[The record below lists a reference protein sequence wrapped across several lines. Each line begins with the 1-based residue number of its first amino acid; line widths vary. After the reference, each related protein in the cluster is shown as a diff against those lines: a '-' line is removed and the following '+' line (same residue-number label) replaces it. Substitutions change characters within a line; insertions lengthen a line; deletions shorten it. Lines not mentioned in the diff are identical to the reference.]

1 MKILIKSAEI
11 LDPGNTFHRKKKNI
25 LIENGVIRFISDKDH
40 KADEV
45 IEAAGLKLSV
55 GWFDM
60 RCAIRDPGFEHKE
73 DINSVSIAAAA
84 GGFTGIAC
92 LPNTNPV
99 IQTKDV
105 ISYIKSKS
113 ANTIL
118 DIFPIAALT
127 LGNKGEELTEMIDL
141 HHGGAVAFSDGNK
154 PVWHSDVLY
163 KALQYIQSFE
173 GLLIEHAEDRYL
185 SGGGQMNEGKVST
198 TLGLKGLPKI
208 SEELIVER
216 DLKILEYSG
225 AGRIH
230 FSHVSSPK
238 SLDMIRSA
246 KKRGLNVTCDVAVY
260 QLVFDDSQLTGFDT
274 NLKVNP
280 PVRSKEDLKYF
291 WKAIED
297 DTIDVIVTDHNPQD
311 EESKNTEFDQAEFG
325 MIGLETAFAAFNT
338 FNKDIKLEKFLE
350 KVTVTPRRILKL
362 YSPKIEEGEPANL
375 TLFDPNKE
383 WVYSKENIRSKSKN
397 SPFIGKKLKGKVV
410 AVFNKN
416 KYLLNV

>member
-1 MKILIKSAEI
+1 MKILIKSADI
-11 LDPGNTFHRKKKNI
+11 LDPGNSFHKKKKNI
-25 LIENGVIRFISDKDH
+25 LIENGIIKSVSDKDF

-45 IEAAGLKLSV
+45 IDATGLKLSP

-73 DINSVSIAAAA
+73 DINSVSMAAAA

-105 ISYIKSKS
+105 ISYIKTKS
-113 ANTIL
+113 ANTII
-118 DIFPIAALT
+118 DIYPIAALT
-127 LGNKGEELTEMIDL
+127 LGSKGEELTEMIDL
-141 HHGGAVAFSDGNK
+141 HYGGAVAFSDGNK
-154 PVWHSDVLY
+154 PVWHSNVLY
-163 KALQYIQSFE
+163 KALQYLQTFG
-173 GLLIEHAEDRYL
+173 GLLIEHAEDKYL
-185 SGGGQMNEGKVST
+185 TIGGQMNEGKVST
-198 TLGLKGLPKI
+198 SLGLQGLPKI
-208 SEELIVER
+208 SEELIIER
-216 DLKILEYSG
+216 DLKMLEYSG
-225 AGRIH
+225 GRIH
-230 FSHVSSPK
+230 FSHISSPK

-246 KKRGLNVTCDVAVY
+246 KRKGLNVTCDVAVY
-260 QLVFDDSQLTGFDT
+260 QLVFDDSMLTGFDT

-280 PVRSKEDLKYF
+280 PIRAKEDLKYF

-311 EESKNTEFDQAEFG
+311 EESKNTEFDQADFG

-338 FNKDIKLEKFLE
+338 FNRNIKIEKFVE
-350 KVTVTPRRILKL
+350 KVTIAPRKILKL
-362 YSPKIEEGEPANL
+362 NLPKIKEGEHANL

-383 WVYSKENIRSKSKN
+383 WTFSKENIRSKSKN

>member
-1 MKILIKSAEI
+1 MKILIKSADI
-11 LDPGNTFHRKKKNI
+11 IDPGNTFHKKKKNV
-25 LIENGVIRFISDKDH
+25 LIEDGIIKSVSDKDF

-45 IEAAGLKLSV
+45 IDAAGLKLSP

-84 GGFTGIAC
+84 GGFTGVAC

-105 ISYIKSKS
+105 ISYIKTKS
-113 ANTIL
+113 AGTIL
-118 DIFPIAALT
+118 DIYPIAALT
-127 LGNKGEELTEMIDL
+127 IGSKGEELTEMIDL

-154 PVWHSDVLY
+154 PIWHSDVLY
-163 KALQYIQSFE
+163 KALQYIQTFG
-173 GLLIEHAEDRYL
+173 GLLIEHAEDKYL
-185 SGGGQMNEGKVST
+185 TIGGQMNEGKVST
-198 TLGLKGLPKI
+198 SLGLKGIPKI
-208 SEELIVER
+208 SEELIIER
-216 DLKILEYSG
+216 DLKMLEYSG
-225 AGRIH
+225 GRIH
-230 FSHVSSPK
+230 FSHISSPK
-238 SLDMIRSA
+238 SLDMIKAA
-246 KKRGLNVTCDVAVY
+246 KRKGLHVTCDIAVY
-260 QLVFDDSQLTGFDT
+260 QLIFDDSQLTGFDT

-280 PVRSKEDLKYF
+280 PLRAKEDLKHF

-311 EESKNTEFDQAEFG
+311 EESKNTEFDQADFG

-338 FNKDIKLEKFLE
+338 FNKNIKIEKFVE
-350 KVTVTPRRILKL
+350 KVTIAPRNILKL
-362 YSPKIEEGEPANL
+362 DLPKIKEGEPANL
-375 TLFDPNKE
+375 TLFDPEKE
-383 WVYSKENIRSKSKN
+383 WTFSKENIRSKSKN
-397 SPFIGKKLKGKVV
+397 SPFIGKKLKGKVI

>member
-1 MKILIKSAEI
+1 MKILIKSADI
-11 LDPGNTFHRKKKNI
+11 LDPGNSFHKKKKNV
-25 LIENGVIRFISDKDH
+25 LIENGIIKSVSDKDF

-45 IEAAGLKLSV
+45 IDATGLKLSP

-60 RCAIRDPGFEHKE
+60 RCAIRDPGFEYKE
-73 DINSVSIAAAA
+73 DINSVSMAAAA
-84 GGFTGIAC
+84 GGYTGIAC

-105 ISYIKSKS
+105 ISYIKTK
-113 ANTIL
+113 AAGTIL
-118 DIFPIAALT
+118 DIYPIAALT
-127 LGNKGEELTEMIDL
+127 IGSKGEELTEMIDL
-141 HHGGAVAFSDGNK
+141 HYGGAVAFSDGNK

-163 KALQYIQSFE
+163 KALQYIQTFG
-173 GLLIEHAEDRYL
+173 GLLIEHAEDKYL
-185 SGGGQMNEGKVST
+185 TMGGQMNEGKIST
-198 TLGLKGLPKI
+198 SLGLKGIPKI
-208 SEELIVER
+208 SEELIIER
-216 DLKILEYSG
+216 DLKMLEYSG
-225 AGRIH
+225 GRIH
-230 FSHVSSPK
+230 FSHISSPK

-246 KKRGLNVTCDVAVY
+246 KRKGLNVTCDIAVY
-260 QLVFDDSQLTGFDT
+260 QLVFDDSQLIGFDT

-280 PVRSKEDLKYF
+280 PIRAKEDLKYF

-311 EESKNTEFDQAEFG
+311 EESKNTEFDQADFG

-338 FNKDIKLEKFLE
+338 FNRDIKLEKFVE
-350 KVTVTPRRILKL
+350 KVTIAPRKILKL
-362 YSPKIEEGEPANL
+362 DLPKIKEGEHANL
-375 TLFDPNKE
+375 TLFDPDKE
-383 WVYSKENIRSKSKN
+383 WIFSKENIRSKSKN

>member
-11 LDPGNTFHRKKKNI
+11 LEPGNTFHRKKKNI
-25 LIENGVIRFISDKDH
+25 LIEDGIIRFISDKDH

-45 IEAAGLKLSV
+45 IDASGMKLSA

-73 DINSVSIAAAA
+73 DIHSVSMAAAA

-163 KALQYIQSFE
+163 KSLQYLQSFE

-185 SGGGQMNEGKVST
+185 SQGGQMNEGKIST

-230 FSHVSSPK
+230 FSHISSPK

-246 KKRGLNVTCDVAVY
+246 KKKGLRVTCDIAIY
-260 QLVFDDSQLTGFDT
+260 QLIFDDTELTGFDT

-291 WKAIED
+291 WKGIED
-297 DTIDVIVTDHNPQD
+297 DTIDVIVTDHSPQD

-325 MIGLETAFAAFNT
+325 MIGLETAFAAFST
-338 FNKDIKLEKFLE
+338 YNKTLKIEKFIE
-350 KVTVTPRRILKL
+350 KVTTAPRKILKL

-383 WVYSKENIRSKSKN
+383 WIFSKENIRSKSKN

>member
-1 MKILIKSAEI
+1 MKILIKSADI
-11 LDPGNTFHRKKKNI
+11 LDPGNSFHKKRKNVF
-25 LIENGVIRFISDKDH
+25 IEGGIIKSVSDKDF

-45 IEAAGLKLSV
+45 IDAAGLKLSP

-60 RCAIRDPGFEHKE
+60 RCAVRDPGFEHKE
-73 DINSVSIAAAA
+73 DINSLSMAAAA
-84 GGFTGIAC
+84 GGFTAVAC

-99 IQTKDV
+99 IQSKDV
-105 ISYIKSKS
+105 ISYIKTKS
-113 ANTIL
+113 AGTII

-141 HHGGAVAFSDGNK
+141 HHGGAVAFSDANK

-163 KALQYIQSFE
+163 KALQYIQTFG
-173 GLLIEHAEDRYL
+173 GLLIEHAEDKYL
-185 SGGGQMNEGKVST
+185 TIGGQMNEGKVST
-198 TLGLKGLPKI
+198 TLGLKGIPKI
-208 SEELIVER
+208 SEELIIER
-216 DLKILEYSG
+216 DLKMLEYSG
-225 AGRIH
+225 GRIH

-238 SLDMIRSA
+238 SLDMIRAA
-246 KKRGLNVTCDVAVY
+246 KRKGLNVTCDVAVY

-280 PVRSKEDLKYF
+280 PVRAKEDLKYF
-291 WKAIED
+291 WKGIED

-311 EESKNTEFDQAEFG
+311 EESKNIEFDLADFG

-338 FNKDIKLEKFLE
+338 FNRDINLEKFIE
-350 KVTVTPRRILKL
+350 KVTIAPRRILKL
-362 YSPKIEEGEPANL
+362 DLPKIMEGEPANL

-383 WVYSKENIRSKSKN
+383 WTFSRENIRSKSRN

>member
-25 LIENGVIRFISDKDH
+25 LIEDGVIRFISDKDH

-45 IEAAGLKLSV
+45 IDAAGLKLSA

-113 ANTIL
+113 ADTIL

-173 GLLIEHAEDRYL
+173 GLLIEHAEDKYL

-238 SLDMIRSA
+238 SLEMIRSA
-246 KKRGLNVTCDVAVY
+246 KKKGLNVTCDVAVY

-338 FNKDIKLEKFLE
+338 FNKDLKLEKYIE
-350 KVTVTPRRILKL
+350 KVTVSPREILKL

-383 WVYSKENIRSKSKN
+383 WMYSKENIRSKSKN

-416 KYLLNV
+416 KYLFNV

>member
-1 MKILIKSAEI
+1 
-11 LDPGNTFHRKKKNI
+11 
-25 LIENGVIRFISDKDH
+25 
-40 KADEV
+40 
-45 IEAAGLKLSV
+45 
-55 GWFDM
+55 M

-73 DINSVSIAAAA
+73 DIHSVSMAAAA

-163 KALQYIQSFE
+163 KSLQYLQSFE

-185 SGGGQMNEGKVST
+185 SQGGQMNEGKIST

-230 FSHVSSPK
+230 FSHISSPK

-246 KKRGLNVTCDVAVY
+246 KKKGLRVTCDIAIY
-260 QLVFDDSQLTGFDT
+260 QLIFDDTELTGFDT

-291 WKAIED
+291 WKGIED
-297 DTIDVIVTDHNPQD
+297 DTIDVIVTDHSPQD

-325 MIGLETAFAAFNT
+325 MIGLETAFAAFST
-338 FNKDIKLEKFLE
+338 YNKTLKIEKFIE
-350 KVTVTPRRILKL
+350 KVTTAPRKILKL

-383 WVYSKENIRSKSKN
+383 WIFSKENIRSKSKN